1 MAGRVTFIEL
11 HLVVPGAM
19 TVAASHAICD
29 RIEAALTEAVHGA
42 QVLIHVEP
50 EDEAKQ
56 TGVPVV

>member
-1 MAGRVTFIEL
+1 
-11 HLVVPGAM
+11 M
-19 TVAASHAICD
+19 TVAASHRICD
-29 RIEAALTEAVHGA
+29 RIEAALVESVHGA